1 MTATFRI
8 GKTNKPSDKK
18 GTRARPF
25 ITMAYALAARK
36 KAALGKKEPH
46 VKYVGFQIKF
56 VESPT
61 GGDGPSR

>member
-1 MTATFRI
+1 
-8 GKTNKPSDKK
+8 
-18 GTRARPF
+18 
-25 ITMAYALAARK
+25 MAYALAARK